1 MVKEVQKIE
10 CPKCGTTINVNDLVY
25 HQMQEQVQKEYQSKL
40 ADLEKQK
47 ETLTG
52 AIEEGVKKKLQSEKS
67 ALEKKLRTEISGE
80 NSEAIK
86 SLEEQLGKKS
96 EEVKQLNKLKSKLSQ
111 VEREKD
117 ELKEKI
123 EAEAEEKLNTLIK
136 EEKLKIRCQVDK
148 ETELKISE
156 KDRMIENLNGQ
167 MKDMQRKIE
176 QGSMQVQGE
185 TQELAIEEFLK
196 VNFPLDLVDEI
207 KKGARGADSLQIVN
221 TRARQNCGS
230 IYYESKR
237 TKNWEESWIGKFK
250 DDMRAKNATI
260 GVIVTDVMPKDMDR
274 FGMRDGIWLATYP
287 EFKGLCFV
295 LRESVIMYSNALSTQ
310 ENKGEK
316 MAMLYDF
323 LTSNEFRMQIEA
335 IVEGFSQMNSD
346 LASERRSMEM
356 IWKKREKQI
365 QKVLQ
370 NTIHMYGNIKGIA
383 GSAVGTIKA
392 LELPSAENA
401 A

>member
-10 CPKCGTTINVNDLVY
+10 CPKCGTAIDVNNILY
-25 HQMQEQVQKEYQSKL
+25 HQLHEKVDQEYRSKL
-40 ADLEKQK
+40 SELDKQK
-47 ETLTG
+47 DKVNE
-52 AIEEGVKKKLQSEKS
+52 AIEEGVKKLMQTEKS
-67 ALEKKLRTEISGE
+67 KLEKKIKAQITEETSAEIQSYQ
-80 NSEAIK
+80 
-86 SLEEQLGKKS
+86 EQLKEKTG
-96 EEVKQLNKLKSKLSQ
+96 EIKQLNKIKSELAQ
-111 VEREKD
+111 ARREKD
-117 ELKEKI
+117 ELQEKI
-123 EAEAEEKLNTLIK
+123 ESEYQEKLNTSIK
-136 EEKLKIRCQVDK
+136 EEKGKIRTQI
-148 ETELKISE
+148 ERENELKISE

-185 TQELAIEEFLK
+185 IQELAIEEFLK
-196 VNFPLDLVDEI
+196 VNFPLDAIDEI
-207 KKGARGADSLQIVN
+207 KKGARGADCYQIVN
-221 TRARQNCGS
+221 THSQQNCGS

-237 TKNWEESWIGKFK
+237 TKDFQASWIEKFK
-250 DDMRAKNATI
+250 DDMRQRNATF
-260 GVIVTDVMPKDMDR
+260 GVLVTEVLPKNMER
-274 FGMRDGIWLATYP
+274 MGKLDGIWLCTFT

-295 LRESVIMYSNALSTQ
+295 LRESIILYSNIVASQ

-316 MAMLYDF
+316 MTMLYDF

-383 GSAVGTIKA
+383 GSAIGTIKA
-392 LELPSAENA
+392 LELPSAEEA